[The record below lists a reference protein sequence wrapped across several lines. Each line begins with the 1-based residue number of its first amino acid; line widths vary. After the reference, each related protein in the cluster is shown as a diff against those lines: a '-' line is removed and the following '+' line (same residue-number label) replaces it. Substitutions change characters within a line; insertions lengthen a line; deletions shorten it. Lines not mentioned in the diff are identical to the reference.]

1 MHCDYFGQCGSCN
14 VYDLNY
20 EEQLSLKKENL
31 QKLFAP
37 LKVSTIELFKSKDT
51 HYRNRAEFRIWH
63 EKEKISYAMGHMD
76 KKGVVLIDKCPKVVQ
91 SIFDLMP
98 LLKEKIESNEILRK
112 KLFAVEFLSGSKNM
126 LVSLLYHKPID
137 QIWEE
142 EAKKLEESLHVNIIG
157 RSRKIKK
164 VLSQDFILDGQKID
178 EKEFS
183 YKIIEGGFSQ
193 PNSFVNKKMI
203 QWVLSKV
210 QKPQDLL
217 ELYCGH
223 GNFTLPLSQ
232 KFDKVLA
239 TEISKSSI
247 SSAQS
252 SCELNDISNISFL
265 RMSVEDLTSA
275 FNKERKFNRLREIDL
290 EKFDFSHVF
299 VDPPRAGIDTKS
311 LDFLKRFETII
322 YISCNPL
329 TLKRD
334 IEYLQEYDITD
345 FALFDQFPYTLH
357 VETGA
362 ILKKRII

>member
-1 MHCDYFGQCGSCN
+1 MQCQYFGTCGSCTTF
-14 VYDLNY
+14 DMSY
-20 EEQLSLKKENL
+20 EAQLQMKKE
-31 QKLFAP
+31 KLE
-37 LKVSTIELFKSKDT
+37 ELFEPLHVREFEIYDSVSE

-63 EKEKISYAMGHMD
+63 EKETISYAMGKSD
-76 KKGVVLIDKCPKVVQ
+76 KKGIVQIERCPKVAKL
-91 SIFDLMP
+91 IYDLMP
-98 LLKEKIESNEILRK
+98 LLKEKLEENKILRE
-112 KLFAVEFLSGSKNM
+112 KLFAVEFLHGAKNM

-137 QIWEE
+137 EAWEE
-142 EAKKLEESLHVNIIG
+142 EARKLEVCLHVNIIG

-164 VLSQDFILDGQKID
+164 TLSQDYVIDSLNIDG
-178 EKEFS
+178 KEFL

-203 QWVLSKV
+203 QWALSKV
-210 QKPQDLL
+210 QNPRDLL

-252 SCELNDISNISFL
+252 SCEFNDISNIQFL

-290 EKFDFSHVF
+290 SKFHFSHVF

-311 LDFLKRFETII
+311 LEFLKRFDTII
-322 YISCNPL
+322 YISCNPI

-334 IEYLQEYDITD
+334 IEYLKEYEISD
-345 FALFDQFPYTLH
+345 FVLFDQFPYTLH
-357 VETGA
+357 VESGA
-362 ILKKRII
+362 ILKKRKI